1 VEPFPAVSDWTES
14 QKWDTW
20 KGRDSQEAPVMARE
34 GALRAGPRDGE
45 GIASLSASRT
55 VLVVTPESTRAGE
68 VVGALQDR
76 GVPSIQASTP
86 PQALFWARRATP
98 ALVLLDTN
106 VRGAGLLLGE
116 FRGEGRL
123 LVALNDDDGERVRA
137 LDAGCV
143 DALPRSLEPDEL
155 ALKVTRLARSEGL
168 RAGGM
173 IVAGP
178 LTVDLSACRLVWRD
192 KELSASPLLLN
203 LAAYLASRPGRLTP
217 ARALLEDVWGEPWA
231 DPNKVHQAMYRLRR
245 RLGEPADSLL
255 LVAKRGHGYGLFP
268 RGAALS
274 ARRVG

>member
-1 VEPFPAVSDWTES
+1 
-14 QKWDTW
+14 
-20 KGRDSQEAPVMARE
+20 MARE

-45 GIASLSASRT
+45 GTASLSASRT
-55 VLVVTPESTRAGE
+55 VLVVTPEPTKGGE

-86 PQALFWARRATP
+86 PQAIFWARRATP

-123 LVALNDDDGERVRA
+123 LIALNDDDGERVRA

-143 DALPRSLEPDEL
+143 DALPKSLEADEL
-155 ALKVTRLARSEGL
+155 ALKVVRFTRSEDL
-168 RAGGM
+168 QAGGTV
-173 IVAGP
+173 VAGP
-178 LTVDLSACRLVWRD
+178 LTVDFSACRLVWRGS
-192 KELSASPLLLN
+192 ELSVSPLLLN
-203 LAAYLASRPGRLTP
+203 LAGYLASRPRRLTP

-245 RLGEPADSLL
+245 LLGVPADSPF
-255 LVAKRGHGYGLFP
+255 LVAERGHGYGFFP
-268 RGAALS
+268 QAYQTRSGQATRAVR
-274 ARRVG
+274 A